1 VKARKTDKTVADM
14 GVLKDIRG
22 LLSASRESPAKE
34 PSAKPAPDLDAE
46 KAAIEEKL
54 KQSQSAAKDMQAAI
68 SRLEAEKK
76 GLEAR
81 VAALQSAVNSLP
93 PPPSVTPRSAEA
105 LPAGTDRLA
114 RDVSDLEAQK
124 EELSRALSEIEAL
137 LQIKIKDLARRIAR
151 VYEEAGDIGASRD
164 FRRITSQLEASENFG
179 EFIRALSRE

>member
-114 RDVSDLEAQK
+114 RDVPCFR
-124 EELSRALSEIEAL
+124 SRSKTWPDASHGSTKRQAISAP
-137 LQIKIKDLARRIAR
+137 A
-151 VYEEAGDIGASRD
+151 VTSGA
-164 FRRITSQLEASENFG
+164 
-179 EFIRALSRE
+179 